1 MTKIIVKKKRED
13 IPIKC
18 PIADV
23 SNFWTRASIDLIQ
36 EGIKR
41 AQKNEDIELLRSC
54 KKRLL
59 ELENNLS

>member
-1 MTKIIVKKKRED
+1 MTKKSGRD

-18 PIADV
+18 PVADI
-23 SNFWTRASIDLIQ
+23 SDYWTRASIDLMR

-41 AQKNEDIELLRSC
+41 AQKNGDIELLRSC

-59 ELENNLS
+59 ELENDLS